1 MRYLL
6 ALMLIPMLMNVHAA
20 SSEVSNNEMSES
32 ANDCPAALKFT
43 MRALDEDRNVN
54 LCEEYKGKL
63 VMIVNTASKCG
74 FTGQFEGLEALYA
87 KYKDKGFV
95 ILGFPSNDFANQ
107 DPGSE
112 KEVAEFCRLTY
123 GVKFPMFEKTHA
135 AKANASPIYQTLAE
149 LAGGKY
155 PKWNFYKYVIS
166 PEGKLIGNYSSFTK
180 PTAKRLVKL
189 IEANLPKS

>member
-1 MRYLL
+1 MKYLL
-6 ALMLIPMLMNVHAA
+6 TLLFIPLIMSLHA
-20 SSEVSNNEMSES
+20 ETPTVSNTAMEKNES
-32 ANDCPAALKFT
+32 ACPAALDFT
-43 MRALDEDRNVN
+43 VRALDEDRKVN

-74 FTGQFEGLEALYA
+74 FTGQFEGLEALYD

-107 DPGSE
+107 DPGTE

-123 GVKFPMFEKTHA
+123 GVKFPMFEKTRA
-135 AKANASPIYQTLAE
+135 AKANASPIYKKLAE
-149 LAGGKY
+149 LSGGNY

-166 PEGKLIGNYSSFTK
+166 PDGELIGNYSSFTK
-180 PTAKRLVKL
+180 PSAKRLVKL

>member
-6 ALMLIPMLMNVHAA
+6 SLLLIPVMMNAYA
-20 SSEVSNNEMSES
+20 ESSNEEAINMES
-32 ANDCPAALKFT
+32 KANACPPALDFT
-43 MRALDEDRNVN
+43 VRALDEDRKVN

-74 FTGQFEGLEALYA
+74 FTPQFEGLEALHE

-95 ILGFPSNDFANQ
+95 VLGFPSNDFANQ

-112 KEVAEFCRLTY
+112 KQVAEFCRLTY

-135 AKANASPIYQTLAE
+135 AKSNASPIYKKLAE
-149 LAGGKY
+149 LSGGKY

-166 PEGKLIGNYSSFTK
+166 PEGELIGSYSSFTK
-180 PTAKRLVKL
+180 PNAKRLVKL
-189 IEANLPKS
+189 IESNLPDS

>member
-1 MRYLL
+1 MKVLL
-6 ALMLIPMLMNVHAA
+6 TLFLMTIAMNLNAGSAKA
-20 SSEVSNNEMSES
+20 SNPDMTKT
-32 ANDCPAALKFT
+32 ATDCPAALNFT
-43 MRALDEDRNVN
+43 MRALDEEREVN

-74 FTGQFEGLEALYA
+74 FTGQFEGLENLYS
-87 KYKDKGFV
+87 KYKDRGFV

-123 GVKFPMFEKTHA
+123 GVKFPMFEKTRA

-166 PEGKLIGNYSSFTK
+166 PEGEMIGNYSSFTK
-180 PTAKRLVKL
+180 PNAKRLVKL
-189 IEANLPKS
+189 IEENLPQS